1 MININHFI
9 EGYNAQ
15 EQLEKEKAL
24 AIAKEREP
32 ELIKA
37 KLAEERKKRN
47 KYIDS
52 IQAACNDWF
61 KYCEPNE
68 LVYTRAFVSRVL
80 PLLYHTYNKSWTGHW
95 HPVDVLGSFNKKDNL
110 IAAKALDYIAQYT
123 GHQYLKSLSLAV
135 FRYNAERAAKSLIL
149 KSK

>member
-1 MININHFI
+1 MINIKHFV

-15 EQLEKEKAL
+15 DELEKEEDL
-24 AIAKEREP
+24 IAAREFEA
-32 ELIKA
+32 ELISIQI
-37 KLAEERKKRN
+37 AEEAEKRN
-47 KYIDS
+47 KYNSS
-52 IQAACNDWF
+52 IKEASRECLKQC
-61 KYCEPNE
+61 KPNE